1 MFAPLFGFGDPFRLL
16 DALEREQ
23 RGALARSAPRA
34 SLRPPAGISDEGDHY
49 LFFAEVP
56 GVADKDVELSLDHGV
71 LSLRVARESPTRDGY
86 KLVRGERGA
95 LRFEHRV
102 ELPAA
107 IDEAAISAELVDGV
121 LTVKLPKAADPAPRK
136 IPIRSASPLS

>member
-23 RGALARSAPRA
+23 RGAFRSAPRA
-34 SLRPPAGISDEGDHY
+34 SLRAPVGVSDEGSHY

-71 LSLRVARESPTRDGY
+71 LSVKIARESTAREGY

-95 LRFEHRV
+95 LRLEHRV

-107 IDEAAISAELVDGV
+107 IDEAAVSAELIDGV

-136 IPIRSASPLS
+136 IPIRGASPLS